1 MTFESDSLIDRKR
14 LKRRL
19 GLWRVAA
26 VVAVAGLGLL
36 LFGRLDV
43 VESGDHVA
51 RLTINGIIVE
61 DEKRIEALRQ
71 VAKDKT
77 AKALIVRI
85 NSPGGTVVGG
95 QSLYR
100 ELREISASKPVV
112 AVIGTLGTSG
122 GYMVAIGTDRIIAE
136 PGSITG
142 SIGVIMQ
149 TTDLTGLLGKLG
161 IKAEAIKS
169 DPLKAVPSPFEPLTD
184 KARAAAQSIVSDT
197 HRQFLEMVAERRAL
211 SPEKARTLGN
221 GRIFTGSQAL
231 ANGLIDAL
239 GGESDARKWLAEAHG
254 ISAKLPLRDV
264 RINRGTKNL
273 FGLVD
278 ELFGKTLFSERL
290 RLDGLVS
297 VWQPE

>member
-36 LFGRLDV
+36 LFGRLEV

-239 GGESDARKWLAEAHG
+239 GGESEARKWLAEAHG
-254 ISAKLPLRDV
+254 ISAQLPLRDV